1 MKFSHYFINRPILA
15 GVISIVIFLMGVG
28 AYIGLPIAQYPN
40 IAPPMIY
47 VSTKYMGAS
56 PEVVMNSVIA
66 PIEQSVN
73 GVEGMIYMQSQA
85 GSDGSAQVVVT
96 FETGTDADMAQVRV
110 QNRVSETLTRLPKE
124 VRDSG
129 VTVRKRSP
137 DLLITINLF
146 SPKGTRDKL
155 YLTNYA
161 LTQMQDR
168 LSRVPGIS
176 EFSVWGAKEY
186 SMRVW
191 LDPDR
196 LSALDITPMQ
206 VATPSKSRTSRLPR
220 ETKCAA
226 VGIRFGFELIINTQG
241 RLATEKEFGEIIV
254 KNMPDGRIIRVC
266 DVARVELGAYTYGNE
281 SYINNKSAVSM
292 GGYQLPGTNAIELA
306 KI

>member
-176 EFSVWGAKEY
+176 EFNVWGAKEY

-196 LSALDITPMQ
+196 LSALDITPTQ
-206 VATPSKSRTSRLPR
+206 VVNALQEQNKQIAAGKLNAPPLESDSAPLPWLPCAAAACPSWMPACRSALPWPVWPWASSRT
-220 ETKCAA
+220 
-226 VGIRFGFELIINTQG
+226 
-241 RLATEKEFGEIIV
+241 ATTT
-254 KNMPDGRIIRVC
+254 PC
-266 DVARVELGAYTYGNE
+266 
-281 SYINNKSAVSM
+281 
-292 GGYQLPGTNAIELA
+292 
-306 KI
+306 

>member
-1 MKFSHYFINRPILA
+1 MKFSHFFIDRPILA

-96 FETGTDADMAQVRV
+96 FETGTDIDMAQVRV
-110 QNRVSETLTRLPKE
+110 QNRVSETLNRLPKE

-146 SPKGTRDKL
+146 SPNGTRDKL

-161 LTQMQDR
+161 ITQMKDR
-168 LSRVPGIS
+168 DLFWSYVIFLTEVSSPFQQNPSAESHFPFKDRDEAPVNVTPPGVSAFRTIGASCVPS
-176 EFSVWGAKEY
+176 PENFT
-186 SMRVW
+186 
-191 LDPDR
+191 L
-196 LSALDITPMQ
+196 TPLYVPFFQ
-206 VATPSKSRTSRLPR
+206 
-220 ETKCAA
+220 
-226 VGIRFGFELIINTQG
+226 
-241 RLATEKEFGEIIV
+241 
-254 KNMPDGRIIRVC
+254 
-266 DVARVELGAYTYGNE
+266 
-281 SYINNKSAVSM
+281 
-292 GGYQLPGTNAIELA
+292 
-306 KI
+306 